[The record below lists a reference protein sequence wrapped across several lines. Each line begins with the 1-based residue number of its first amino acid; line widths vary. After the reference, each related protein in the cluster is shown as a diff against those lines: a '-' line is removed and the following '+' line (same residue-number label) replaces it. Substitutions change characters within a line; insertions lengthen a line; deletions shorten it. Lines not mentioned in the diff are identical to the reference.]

1 MLAILPGDETNLPAL
16 ISFVGDE
23 VELQFNHPGSSI
35 VIGNSIV
42 RNNSMPN
49 DIVKANTNI
58 IMPES
63 YTGLHKLKDICKI
76 KCSFHIKIYHYVPAR

>member
-1 MLAILPGDETNLPAL
+1 MLGPMPYFVPWQLLPYAIVKIGVNSTADIKNG
-16 ISFVGDE
+16 I
-23 VELQFNHPGSSI
+23 SI

-49 DIVKANTNI
+49 DIVKANTNV

-63 YTGLHKLKDICKI
+63 YTGLHKLI
-76 KCSFHIKIYHYVPAR
+76 